1 MNSSEKMVWITGASS
16 GIGKSL
22 TEEFYANNIPVLATA
37 RNIEKLKELE
47 NQLRTKFPDS
57 NTNLIVAKCDVSNLS
72 EIDFLFD
79 NIVDVSKISCLINN
93 AGITSFKKIN
103 DNSVDEIN
111 SIIQTNLIGSIY
123 TIKKILPSLISK
135 NEGTIINILSVVTKK
150 VFLNSGIYTASKLG
164 LLGFLNVL
172 REEVRRNNIRVVN
185 VIPGATET
193 SIWSSDMLNKYSDRM
208 MKPGD
213 IAKII
218 VDYFRNQSSPVI
230 EEMVLR
236 PIGGD
241 L

>member
-1 MNSSEKMVWITGASS
+1 MVASEKVVWVTGASS

-22 TEEFYANNIPVLATA
+22 TKQFYANNISILATA

-47 NQLRTKFPDS
+47 SQLKAKFPTS
-57 NTNLIVAKCDVSNLS
+57 NSNLIVAKCNVTNLS
-72 EIDFLFD
+72 EIDSLFD

-103 DNSVDEIN
+103 DNSIDEVN

-135 NEGTIINILSVVTKK
+135 NEGMIINILSVVTKK

-164 LLGFLNVL
+164 LMGFLNVL
-172 REEVRRNNIRVVN
+172 REEVRRNNIRIVN

-208 MKPGD
+208 MKPDD

-218 VDYFRNQSSPVI
+218 VDYFMNQSSPVI
-230 EEMVLR
+230 EEIVLR

>member
-1 MNSSEKMVWITGASS
+1 VVASEKVVWVTGASS

-22 TEEFYANNIPVLATA
+22 TEQFYANNISILATA

-47 NQLRTKFPDS
+47 SQLKTKFPTS
-57 NTNLIVAKCDVSNLS
+57 NSNLIVAKCDVTNLS
-72 EIDFLFD
+72 EIDSLFD

-135 NEGTIINILSVVTKK
+135 NEGMIINILSVVTKK

-164 LLGFLNVL
+164 LMGFLNVL
-172 REEVRRNNIRVVN
+172 REEVRRNNIRIVN

-193 SIWSSDMLNKYSDRM
+193 SIWSSDMLNKYSDKM
-208 MKPGD
+208 MKPDD

-218 VDYFRNQSSPVI
+218 VDYFMNQASPVI
-230 EEMVLR
+230 EEILLR